1 VTLQAFLQLVIS
13 ELEAVGLPFMLTGSL
28 AASYHGAPRATQD
41 LDLVVEPDEAGLL
54 KLASRL
60 RAADLYVSD
69 EAIREA
75 VAARGQFNAIDPSTG
90 WKADFVIRKSRPF
103 SSREFERRFPLSFL
117 GLEMSMV
124 TAEDLIIAK
133 LEWAK
138 LGDSERQ
145 LRDVA
150 EILAIQGEG
159 LDQAYLEGWIV
170 RLDLG
175 GQWDK
180 AQSRVMEDPNSA

>member
-1 VTLQAFLQLVIS
+1 
-13 ELEAVGLPFMLTGSL
+13 
-28 AASYHGAPRATQD
+28 
-41 LDLVVEPDEAGLL
+41 
-54 KLASRL
+54 
-60 RAADLYVSD
+60 
-69 EAIREA
+69 
-75 VAARGQFNAIDPSTG
+75 
-90 WKADFVIRKSRPF
+90 
-103 SSREFERRFPLSFL
+103 
-117 GLEMSMV
+117 MSMV
-124 TAEDLIIAK
+124 TAEALIIAK

-175 GQWDK
+175 GQWNK